1 MSVDAVTAAYLKSEA
16 MFVTRSP
23 GAAID
28 WAGSDRVGEIVSPL
42 AAQADAQAEAD
53 RQLAFL
59 AAPRSIERIE
69 VPGNRADLLGRAV
82 TIAAKGGG
90 YDAGVAVFVIGVEEL
105 AEVDRTILTV
115 LRRLA

>member
-23 GAAID
+23 GAGID

-42 AAQADAQAEAD
+42 ATLADAQAEAD

-59 AAPRSIERIE
+59 ASPRSIERIE

-82 TIAAKGGG
+82 TIAAQGGG
-90 YDAGVAVFVIGVEEL
+90 YDAGITVFVIGVEEL
-105 AEVDRTILTV
+105 AEVDRTVLTV